1 MFSKNFEKWDS
12 ILGWSVFFIA
22 LIVYTITVE
31 PTNSF
36 WDAGEYIATAA
47 KLQVGHPP
55 GAPLLQMIG
64 AFFAMFT
71 LENSQIAFAVNY
83 VSVVSSAFTILFMF
97 WTLTNI
103 IRKLIGTTEPI
114 TESKSIAVFGA
125 ALVGS
130 LAFTFSDSFWFNAV
144 ETEVYSMASF
154 IMALLLWLGLKWTD
168 NLEDPRGNRYL
179 ILISFVVG
187 LTFGI
192 QFMGFLAIPT
202 IGLLYFFKKYKTVT
216 IANFV
221 IANAAAIGVLMLV
234 YKFSLT
240 YVLKLFGWS
249 EVFFVNS
256 FGLPFNSGTLIMG
269 LVFIA
274 VFYLALSYTRKH
286 NYRMANTITLCLM
299 FLMLGFSS
307 WMMLPIRA
315 NADVVINENNPEDAR
330 ALLAYYN
337 REQYPGVDSPVYGAY
352 YSSIFGE
359 PGEDEDEAPKY
370 EKDEKTGKYVIVN
383 YYKNAAQGDD
393 PDHVGILPRLW
404 SGQHAENYMKH
415 YGRLDF
421 KLNLNSDSL
430 QEEIQAYKYRYDNGQ
445 ITKEQYSSFLSNIE
459 QFKTKL
465 REQAIMY
472 KAGFDNGEISAKQ
485 YIDFLNSVDDNI
497 EVLPP
502 TLWDNIKY
510 MVDFQFGYMYW
521 RYFMWNFSGKQN
533 DVQGRYNGEGNWLSG
548 IGFIDSIRLGSQDN
562 LPTEVLENK
571 GRNTYFFLPFLLGLI
586 GIIFQI
592 SKNPKQFWA
601 LLLFFLFTGLA
612 IQFYT
617 NPYIF
622 QPRERDYSLVGSFY
636 VFALWIGLG
645 VYGIYDGFRTLIAPK
660 ILAPAVTLIC
670 LLAVPS
676 VMAYQNWD
684 DHDRSNRY
692 TANASAKAYLDS
704 CQKDAGAI
712 LFTIGDNDTFPI
724 WYSQEIENYRTDVR
738 VVCTSLFETDWYIDQ
753 MKKKAYT
760 SDPIPSVISHEKYRW
775 GSRDVLYKQTVD
787 GLFNR
792 AISKS
797 RWDIND
803 FIDWIDSDKK
813 STKIK
818 YIFSQQ
824 DNIDIDKYSESFLN
838 TVYYPTNK
846 IRIPVNKE
854 NAIASGLVKQKD
866 ADQIVDFIDID
877 LPDAIT
883 KKSMMMLDII
893 AQNDWKRPIYFSG
906 GSFDDA
912 EFIWMKDYLQLD
924 GMAYKLVPIKTER
937 PNGFDMGRIDTDLMY
952 DIVKKWDWGNSGSED
967 IYHDTQ
973 TRIQGLSYRS
983 NLARLMEALINEEQF
998 EKAEEIIDL
1007 AMEKMPVDKFGF
1019 YTILV
1024 PFVDGYYK
1032 VGEASKAKA
1041 LFGKLKT
1048 IYQERLAY
1056 YAAME
1061 IDEQYQNIDAIISDM
1076 ESYRRNIDVL
1086 IENDDRQ
1093 AAEKET
1099 LIFNEYIDKFSHF
1112 YKDGAEEEEMRIPDQ
1127 DPDMNQSQ
1135 LSLDTT
1141 QIDATAT
1148 PEEEV
1153 IDSLLVS
1160 TGN

>member
-1 MFSKNFEKWDS
+1 MFAKNFEKWDT

-64 AFFAMFT
+64 AFFAMFA
-71 LENSQIAFAVNY
+71 LEPSQVALAVNY

-97 WTLTNI
+97 WTLTNLL
-103 IRKLIGTTEPI
+103 RKLTGKSEPL
-114 TESKSIAVFGA
+114 TQSKAIAIFGS

-168 NLEDPRGNRYL
+168 NLEDPRGNRWL
-179 ILISFVVG
+179 VLISFVVG

-202 IGLLYFFKKYKTVT
+202 IGLLYYFKKYKNGNVGSFL
-216 IANFV
+216 IANIV
-221 IANAAAIGVLMLV
+221 SVAILMLV

-240 YVLKLFGWS
+240 YVLQLFGWS

-256 FGLPFNSGTLIMG
+256 IGLPFNSGTLIMG
-269 LVFIA
+269 LIFIA
-274 VFYLALSYTRKH
+274 VFYFALNFTKKN
-286 NYRMANTITLCLM
+286 NYRTANTITLCLM

-307 WMMLPIRA
+307 WLMLPIRA

-337 REQYPGVDSPVYGAY
+337 REQYPGVDSPVFGTF
-352 YSSIFGE
+352 YSSIFGR

-383 YYKNAAQGDD
+383 YYEDAIQGDD
-393 PDHVGILPRLW
+393 PKHVGLLPRMW
-404 SGQHAENYMKH
+404 SGQHAENYMK
-415 YGRLDF
+415 YFGRLDF
-421 KLNLNSDSL
+421 RMTISNDRLSEQVAL
-430 QEEIQAYKYRYDNGQ
+430 YKN
-445 ITKEQYSSFLSNIE
+445 
-459 QFKTKL
+459 
-465 REQAIMY
+465 
-472 KAGFDNGEISAKQ
+472 GFDSGEISAKQ
-485 YIDFLNSVDDNI
+485 YIDFLNSVEEYI
-497 EVLPP
+497 EIEPP
-502 TLWDNIKY
+502 TLWQNINY
-510 MVDFQFGYMYW
+510 MLEFQFGYMYW
-521 RYFMWNFSGKQN
+521 RYFMWNFTGKQN

-548 IGFIDSIRLGSQDN
+548 ISFIDSIRLGSQDN
-562 LPTEVLENK
+562 LPTEELENP
-571 GRNTYFFLPFLLGLI
+571 GRNTYFFLPFILGLI
-586 GIIFQI
+586 GLIFQV

-601 LLLFFLFTGLA
+601 LFVFFLFTGIA

-645 VYGIYDGFRTLIAPK
+645 VYGLYDGFKSLITPK
-660 ILAPAVTLIC
+660 ILAPAVTIIC

-704 CQKDAGAI
+704 TQKNAGAI
-712 LFTIGDNDTFPI
+712 LFTIGDNDTFPL
-724 WYSQEIENYRTDVR
+724 WYAQEIEGYRTDVR
-738 VVCTSLFETDWYIDQ
+738 IVCTSLFETDWYIDQ
-753 MKKKAYT
+753 MKQKAYE
-760 SDPIPSVISHEKYRW
+760 SDPIPSIIAHDKYRW
-775 GSRDVLYKQTVD
+775 GSRDVLYAQTVD
-787 GLFNR
+787 PLFNKE
-792 AISKS
+792 ISKS
-797 RWDIND
+797 RWDIKD
-803 FIDWIDSDKK
+803 FINWIDSDREQ
-813 STKIK
+813 TKIK

-824 DNIDIDKYSESFLN
+824 ENIDAEAYSESFLN
-838 TVYYPTNK
+838 TVYYPTRK
-846 IRIPVNKE
+846 IRIPVNKQ
-854 NAIASGLVKQKD
+854 NVLSSGLVKQKD
-866 ADQIVDFIDID
+866 ADLIVDYIDID
-877 LPDAIT
+877 LPSAIT

-893 AQNDWKRPIYFSG
+893 AQNNWKRPIYFSG
-906 GSFDDA
+906 GSFDDV
-912 EFIWMKDYLQLD
+912 EYIWMKDYLQLD

-937 PNGFDMGRIDTDLMY
+937 ENGFDMGRIDTDLMY
-952 DIVKKWDWGNSGSED
+952 DIVKKWDWGNSGSD
-967 IYHDTQ
+967 DVYHDTQ

-983 NLARLMEALINEEQF
+983 NLARLMEKLIEEEKF
-998 EKAEEIIDL
+998 DKAEEMIDL
-1007 AMEKMPVDKFGF
+1007 AMQKMPVEKFGF
-1019 YTILV
+1019 YTIV
-1024 PFVDGYYK
+1024 IPFIDGYYK
-1032 VGEASKAKA
+1032 VGEASKAKD
-1041 LFGKLKT
+1041 LYEKMKN
-1048 IYQERLAY
+1048 IYQERLSY
-1056 YAAME
+1056 YAGMSV
-1061 IDEQYQNIDAIISDM
+1061 DEQYQNIDEIISDM

-1086 IENDDRQ
+1086 IDNNDRQ
-1093 AAEKET
+1093 LAEKET

-1112 YKDGAEEEEMRIPDQ
+1112 YKDSVEDEEMRVPDQ
-1127 DPDMNQSQ
+1127 NPDIEENKSDSIKVGDT
-1135 LSLDTT
+1135 LS
-1141 QIDATAT
+1141 AAA
-1148 PEEEV
+1148 
-1153 IDSLLVS
+1153 
-1160 TGN
+1160 N